1 MIPKEAYDD
10 MHDSDAIHTDQPTSS
25 MDFDNDGVFG
35 LSTTECSGR
44 RLDRNA
50 VALAVIVL
58 AAIVGLWSMR
68 TLSPGHAA
76 DLETNILPE
85 SVGVEPLDDGLI
97 DRLAAPAITGS
108 DISVDRDPFEMWKPA
123 AMTDEA
129 ALIEEFVD
137 DGIVDRELMC
147 ADWKAEVERIS
158 ALLKL
163 KSVLGGG
170 TARALVNIEGVLLTV
185 GETFDI
191 AGTEFEFTVEGT
203 GRRSVRL
210 GSYNAGI
217 DCWHEVEVSMD
228 VD

>member
-1 MIPKEAYDD
+1 MIPKDAYDD
-10 MHDSDAIHTDQPTSS
+10 MHDSDAISTEQPVNS

-35 LSTTECSGR
+35 LNTSECSGR

-50 VALAVIVL
+50 IVLGVIVV

-68 TLSPGHAA
+68 TLSPSHAGG
-76 DLETNILPE
+76 LEASTLPQN
-85 SVGVEPLDDGLI
+85 VGVEPLDEDLI
-97 DRLAAPAITGS
+97 DRLAAPAIADADFS
-108 DISVDRDPFEMWKPA
+108 IERDPFAMWKPA
-123 AMTDEA
+123 PLTDEA

-147 ADWKAEVERIS
+147 ADWKSEVERIS
-158 ALLKL
+158 GLLKL

-170 TARALVNIEGVLLTV
+170 TSRALVNIEGVLLTV

-191 AGTEFEFTVEGT
+191 AETDFEFTVEGT

-210 GSYNAGI
+210 GAYNAGI